1 MIWQRLLVHSNNTIA
16 DLHHILQRAMGWIDA
31 HLHQRN
37 LLAVLRKRTRRA
49 VFVTELS
56 AALRKAN
63 GASDS
68 EIERVLSKLEV
79 DGAVVVRDH
88 YCADAHVFVT
98 ASHELSREYRE
109 YERTST

>member
-49 VFVTELS
+49 VFV
-56 AALRKAN
+56 
-63 GASDS
+63 
-68 EIERVLSKLEV
+68 
-79 DGAVVVRDH
+79 RDH

-109 YERTST
+109 YERTSTTVANAYVGPVVSQYLGIWSDASSREASAAA